1 MKKVQAVVSVKFFKN
16 VKGHKLG
23 YQDLMCNAF
32 EGHHQ
37 VISLLLDFY
46 HAIMFL
52 SFWKDFIIHM
62 PYVYGQLI
70 CEVIAMI

>member
-16 VKGHKLG
+16 VNGHKLG

-46 HAIMFL
+46 HAIMSL
-52 SFWKDFIIHM
+52 S
-62 PYVYGQLI
+62 L
-70 CEVIAMI
+70 